1 MARSDSSSS
10 SVFADRAFWI
20 GLLGIAGGLVAFVLL
35 LNFAIMPLWTR
46 HDAAVTVP
54 DVREM
59 SAVDADATLGRA
71 GLSAYPDRVPYNP
84 NVEPDVVVE
93 QSPEAGTQVKP
104 GRKIYF
110 WVNESPKQLVSVP
123 NLVSLSEGVARPRA
137 KEAGLVVAATEIDS
151 IRTPFDNTVTRQAP
165 KAGTQVRQGT
175 PMTLWLSPGVGTR
188 RVRVPDVTGRSPD
201 EARQRLRQAGLWV
214 DSPRATGPEV
224 LWQDPERGETLR
236 EGSEVR
242 IHTTPRGGDLPQE
255 TPDDAPAPESDDTPA
270 PEPDDA

>member
-1 MARSDSSSS
+1 MARPDSSSS
-10 SVFADRAFWI
+10 SVFKDRAFWI

-35 LNFAIMPLWTR
+35 LNSAIMPLWTR

-54 DVREM
+54 DVRKM
-59 SAVDADATLGRA
+59 SAIDADAALGRA
-71 GLSAYPDRVPYNP
+71 GLNASPDRVPYNP
-84 NVEPDVVVE
+84 NIEADVVVE
-93 QSPEAGTQVKP
+93 QSPAAGTEVKP

-123 NLVSLSEGVARPRA
+123 DLVSLNEGLARPKA
-137 KEAGLVVAATEIDS
+137 EDAGLVVARTEIDS
-151 IRTPFDNTVTRQAP
+151 VRTPFDNTVTRQAP

-175 PMTLWLSPGVGTR
+175 PVTLWLSPGVGTR
-188 RVRVPDVTGRSPD
+188 QVRVPDVTGRSPD

-242 IHTTPRGGDLPQE
+242 IHTTPRGGELLPE
-255 TPDDAPAPESDDTPA
+255 ESSDDDPDGDDASA
-270 PEPDDA
+270 